1 MDLSPPLH
9 RCREVVDE
17 IRDLEQRA
25 RFHPPGL
32 PRRSEIPRHRGHV
45 KTLSQPQADLASRL
59 PCEGPKGQFNRGRG
73 WNDAKEKPSVIL
85 TYTSTED
92 PDPEAFKAWRAQ
104 QYERLTAWAD
114 AINKEIREHDALCS
128 EMVPSAVA
136 KRLDQLANAEAFE
149 AGLDRSRLV
158 SVSDTPDIGGD
169 SA

>member
-1 MDLSPPLH
+1 MDLAPPLH

-25 RFHPPGL
+25 RFHPPGI

-59 PCEGPKGQFNRGRG
+59 PCKGPKGQFNRGRG

-85 TYTSTED
+85 TYTSTKD
-92 PDPEAFKAWRAQ
+92 PDPEA
-104 QYERLTAWAD
+104 
-114 AINKEIREHDALCS
+114 
-128 EMVPSAVA
+128 MVPSAVA
-136 KRLDQLANAEAFE
+136 KRLDQLAKAEAFE
-149 AGLDRSRLV
+149 ASLDRSRLV